1 MPIKKSYKVGWDFF
15 YDEGA
20 GGPYDSL
27 DDWCRDIHH
36 LVLPLIIMVDMGMSI
51 YFIVELFLI

>member
-1 MPIKKSYKVGWDFF
+1 VGWDFF

-20 GGPYDSL
+20 DGPYDSL

-36 LVLPLIIMVDMGMSI
+36 LVIPLIIMVDIGMSI
-51 YFIVELFLI
+51 YFIVELFLT